1 MQKIIFMTLL
11 ACSSSAFAGNSIA
24 TPVLAPGTFVL
35 LGLGVA
41 AALYIAKK
49 RKK

>member
-1 MQKIIFMTLL
+1 MQKISFITLL
-11 ACSSSAFAGNSIA
+11 VCSSSAFAGAPIP
-24 TPVLAPGTFVL
+24 TPVSAPSTFVL

-41 AALYIAKK
+41 AALYIAKN